1 MPLYDFRCRGC
12 GARFEERTGAEELAP
27 CPDCGSDDTERLL
40 SPFAGPFT
48 VAPRGLAAR
57 RSDASRRVREEQ
69 RLERKEERRR
79 QRQERGEPPSGGP
92 RPTSKG

>member
-1 MPLYDFRCRGC
+1 MPLYDFRCHAC
-12 GARFEERTGAEELAP
+12 GETFEERTPADQPAR
-27 CPDCGSDDTERLL
+27 CPACGSENTERLL

-57 RSDASRRVREEQ
+57 RSDANRRVREEQ

-79 QRQERGEPPSGGP
+79 QREEQGPTPSRKPPDVAGS
-92 RPTSKG
+92 